1 MAMPMI
7 SQADQDY
14 IRSYFAEK
22 LTEDVT
28 VELFT
33 QPRSR
38 VVLISGGDEECQYC
52 EETQQLLEE
61 VAGLSE
67 RIELVVH
74 DVRANPDVKRER
86 GIEQVPAIVFKGK
99 TRGTARFFGIPAG
112 NEFRNLID
120 GIVEAGTGESGL
132 SAPTREALAGLQEDV
147 HLRVFVTPT

>member
-14 IRSYFAEK
+14 IRTFFAEK
-22 LTEDVT
+22 LTGDVT
-28 VELFT
+28 IELYT
-33 QPRSR
+33 QPRSKI
-38 VVLISGGDEECQYC
+38 VLLGGGEECQYC

-61 VAGLSE
+61 VAALSE

-74 DVRANPDVKRER
+74 DVKADPDAMQR
-86 GIEQVPAIVFKGK
+86 GGVDQVPAIVFKGQA
-99 TRGTARFFGIPAG
+99 RGTARFFGIPAG

-120 GIVEAGTGESGL
+120 GIVEVGTGESGL
-132 SAPTREALAGLQEDV
+132 AQPTRDALAALEQDI

>member
-1 MAMPMI
+1 MI
-7 SQADQDY
+7 SQTDQDY
-14 IRSYFAEK
+14 IRTYFAEK

-28 VELFT
+28 IELYT

-38 VVLISGGDEECQYC
+38 VVLLSGGDECQYC

-61 VAGLSE
+61 VAALSE

-74 DVRANPDVKRER
+74 DVKANPDAMRDG